1 MNTEMD
7 ESKLTAYALD
17 DPSLSDAERADI
29 ERRIADDPAAKA
41 SIEETRALGQL
52 LTTRLAAEA
61 PPVVVPSVAASLQ
74 PKKSNARR
82 WFVSIA
88 SLAAA
93 MLVGAIA
100 SQQFGLGQAKV
111 KLLAE
116 ANSEKTKLL
125 IVDHSES
132 LSESTGDK
140 VVVVQTTQA
149 TPQSKLAPM
158 VKGGVAPG
166 GGGFSGGG
174 QGGFG
179 GGRSGGFGGGQ
190 GGGGFGGGQG
200 GFGGHAPA
208 NGFSGRPTG
217 PLPQPTPISPQP
229 DGLKP
234 SLSPD
239 LPADPSKA
247 DSREYEEARKNSILR
262 AKSTSEPAKPAGE
275 ERFSQRGEL
284 DHDALSGERFRQL
297 VENPFTRV
305 EGMNAVST
313 FGVDVDTA
321 SYSIVRNFLNHNT
334 LPHPDAV
341 RLEEMVNYFPYRDA
355 APEGNDPFA
364 VRVEMADCPWQPKHR
379 LVRVAL
385 KAKPIDNSKR
395 PPSNLVFLI
404 DVSGSMDAPNR
415 LPLVKASMKLLV
427 DQLGE
432 NDRVALVVYAGTTGL
447 VLDSTNASQKDVIL
461 KALDNLGAGGSTN
474 GGAGI
479 QQAYDVAVRNF
490 IPKGTNRVILCTDGD
505 WNVGTTSTE
514 ALIKLIEEKR
524 KTGVFLSVFGFGMG
538 NLRDEM
544 MVQLAGKGNGNYAYI
559 DTISEAKKALVEQL
573 SGTLVTVAKD
583 VKIQIEFNPAKV
595 AAYRLLG
602 YEKRKLATQDFHDD
616 KKDAGEMGAGHVVT
630 ALYELV
636 PTGIVAEPKVDGLR
650 YQPATPEKPKAN
662 VDDKVATEAFVLK
675 LRHKQPDS
683 DVSTLRE
690 IPVGDVAKS
699 YDKATEDFQFA
710 SSVAAFAMLL
720 KESPYKGIATY
731 ALVEELAAGSMTH
744 DPGAYRAEFLQL
756 VKKAKQLAN
765 KP

>member
-7 ESKLTAYALD
+7 ESKLTAYALN
-17 DPSLSDAERADI
+17 DPSLSDAERAAI
-29 ERRIADDPAAKA
+29 ERRIADNPDAKA
-41 SIEETRALGQL
+41 HIEDTRTLGQL
-52 LTTRLAAEA
+52 LTARLAAEA
-61 PPVVVPSVAASLQ
+61 PPAVVPSVAASLQ
-74 PKKSNARR
+74 PKQSNARR
-82 WFVSIA
+82 WVISIA

-100 SQQFGLGQAKV
+100 YSQFSPSSNKVFSNAELNTAAITKTSAVSQGNFRGGQ
-111 KLLAE
+111 
-116 ANSEKTKLL
+116 
-125 IVDHSES
+125 
-132 LSESTGDK
+132 
-140 VVVVQTTQA
+140 
-149 TPQSKLAPM
+149 
-158 VKGGVAPG
+158 G
-166 GGGFSGGG
+166 GGGFGGG
-174 QGGFG
+174 QGGG
-179 GGRSGGFGGGQ
+179 GQGGGGQ

-208 NGFSGRPTG
+208 NGFSGSPTG
-217 PLPQPTPISPQP
+217 PMPTPTPTIDPLAES
-229 DGLKP
+229 KP
-234 SLSPD
+234 SPSPVS
-239 LPADPSKA
+239 PADSLEAAPNGYGLPPVAGMKGRTGATKKSIQA
-247 DSREYEEARKNSILR
+247 ESESRTTTSP
-262 AKSTSEPAKPAGE
+262 SEPAKPGE
-275 ERFSQRGEL
+275 DRQSLRGEQGQ
-284 DHDALSGERFRQL
+284 DPQSGERFRQL

-305 EGMNAVST
+305 DGMNAVST

-321 SYSIVRNFLNHNT
+321 SYSIVRNFLNHNS

-447 VLDSTNASQKDVIL
+447 VLDSTNASRKEVIL

-602 YEKRKLATQDFHDD
+602 YEKRKLATQDFHND

-630 ALYELV
+630 VLYELV

-675 LRHKQPDS
+675 LRHKLPDA

-720 KESPYKGIATY
+720 KESPYKGTATY
-731 ALVEELAAGSMTH
+731 ALVEELAAGSLTH

>member
-7 ESKLTAYALD
+7 EAKLTAYALK
-17 DPSLSDAERADI
+17 DPSLSDAERTDI
-29 ERRIADDPAAKA
+29 ERRIADDPVAKA
-41 SIEETRALGQL
+41 HIEETHALAQL

-61 PPVVVPSVAASLQ
+61 PPAVVSSVAASLQ

-82 WFVSIA
+82 WVVSIA

-100 SQQFGLGQAKV
+100 YPMFSTRNYGAFSNPEL
-111 KLLAE
+111 
-116 ANSEKTKLL
+116 KTGASARAVTK
-125 IVDHSES
+125 
-132 LSESTGDK
+132 DK
-140 VVVVQTTQA
+140 VSISSSAVSQ
-149 TPQSKLAPM
+149 
-158 VKGGVAPG
+158 G
-166 GGGFSGGG
+166 
-174 QGGFG
+174 GGFG
-179 GGRSGGFGGGQ
+179 GGGGHGSGFGVGQGGFSGRLNGGFGGGQ
-190 GGGGFGGGQG
+190 
-200 GFGGHAPA
+200 APA
-208 NGFSGRPTG
+208 NGGSAIQSGLTPATEPTDE
-217 PLPQPTPISPQP
+217 S
-229 DGLKP
+229 KP
-234 SLSPD
+234 SAVPPAD
-239 LPADPSKA
+239 PTVEAPNGYGLPADA
-247 DSREYEEARKNSILR
+247 ALRK
-262 AKSTSEPAKPAGE
+262 KSNLVTTPPPEPDKLGVQRLKPLGE
-275 ERFSQRGEL
+275 QEQ
-284 DHDALSGERFRQL
+284 DPQSGERFRQL

-355 APEGNDPFA
+355 PPEGNDPFA

-474 GGAGI
+474 GSAGI

-636 PTGIVAEPKVDGLR
+636 PTGVVAEPKVDGLR
-650 YQPATPEKPKAN
+650 YQPATPTKPKAN

-720 KESPYKGIATY
+720 KESPYKGTATY
-731 ALVEELAAGSMTH
+731 ALVEELAAGSLTH

>member
-1 MNTEMD
+1 MIMNTEMD
-7 ESKLTAYALD
+7 ESKLTAYALN
-17 DPSLSDAERADI
+17 DPSLSDADRAAI
-29 ERRIADDPAAKA
+29 ERQLAGDPAAKA
-41 SIEETRALGQL
+41 LVDDTRTLGQL
-52 LTTRLAAEA
+52 LTTSLAAEGI
-61 PPVVVPSVAASLQ
+61 PVVVPSVVASLQ

-82 WFVSIA
+82 WVVSIV

-100 SQQFGLGQAKV
+100 YPQFFIQ
-111 KLLAE
+111 
-116 ANSEKTKLL
+116 
-125 IVDHSES
+125 SES
-132 LSESTGDK
+132 PNYGSDLRH
-140 VVVVQTTQA
+140 A
-149 TPQSKLAPM
+149 LAIGPT
-158 VKGGVAPG
+158 KSPSSPPA
-166 GGGFSGGG
+166 SGG

-179 GGRSGGFGGGQ
+179 GGGQ
-190 GGGGFGGGQG
+190 GGFGGGQG
-200 GFGGHAPA
+200 GFGGQTPGY
-208 NGFSGRPTG
+208 GFSGSPTG
-217 PLPQPTPISPQP
+217 PTPASPEP
-229 DGLKP
+229 SGLKP
-234 SLSPD
+234 SSSPVP
-239 LPADPSKA
+239 PADP
-247 DSREYEEARKNSILR
+247 
-262 AKSTSEPAKPAGE
+262 TSEAAPNGYGLPPVAGMKGRSAATKATRGLESGLTRKDDLSPNDEVLRSPRSRPATVPSDPGKRGE
-275 ERFSQRGEL
+275 ERPDQLGVQEQ
-284 DHDALSGERFRQL
+284 DPQSGERFRQL

-334 LPHPDAV
+334 LPNPDAV

-404 DVSGSMDAPNR
+404 DVSGSMNEPNK
-415 LPLVKASMKLLV
+415 LPLVKAAMKLLV

-447 VLDSTNASQKDVIL
+447 VLDSTNASKKDVIL

-490 IPKGTNRVILCTDGD
+490 ITKGTNRVILCTDGD

-602 YEKRKLATQDFHDD
+602 YEKRKLATQDFHND
-616 KKDAGEMGAGHVVT
+616 KKDAGEIGAGHVVT

-636 PTGIVAEPKVDGLR
+636 PAGVVAEPKVDGLR
-650 YQPATPEKPKAN
+650 YQPATPEKPKGN
-662 VDDKVATEAFVLK
+662 VDDKLAAEAFVLK
-675 LRHKQPDS
+675 LRHKQPDA

-720 KESPYKGIATY
+720 KESPYKGTATY
-731 ALVEELAAGSMTH
+731 ALVEELAAGSLTN

>member
-7 ESKLTAYALD
+7 ESKLTAYALN
-17 DPSLSDAERADI
+17 DPSLSETERADI
-29 ERRIADDPAAKA
+29 ERRIANDPAAKTH
-41 SIEETRALGQL
+41 IEETRALGQL
-52 LTTRLAAEA
+52 LATILVAEA

-82 WFVSIA
+82 WIISIA

-100 SQQFGLGQAKV
+100 YAQFFPSSNGVFAKAELNTAVIKNASAVSQ
-111 KLLAE
+111 
-116 ANSEKTKLL
+116 
-125 IVDHSES
+125 
-132 LSESTGDK
+132 
-140 VVVVQTTQA
+140 
-149 TPQSKLAPM
+149 
-158 VKGGVAPG
+158 GGPG
-166 GGGFSGGG
+166 G
-174 QGGFG
+174 
-179 GGRSGGFGGGQ
+179 GGGQ
-190 GGGGFGGGQG
+190 GGGFGGG
-200 GFGGHAPA
+200 FGSNPSGPSPHPEPMLDSTLSAAVEVSPVSDDTLPKVA
-208 NGFSGRPTG
+208 GMAKSLKPGSESGRGGRMT
-217 PLPQPTPISPQP
+217 
-229 DGLKP
+229 D
-234 SLSPD
+234 
-239 LPADPSKA
+239 
-247 DSREYEEARKNSILR
+247 
-262 AKSTSEPAKPAGE
+262 PAKPGE
-275 ERFSQRGEL
+275 ERLRQRSEQEQ
-284 DHDALSGERFRQL
+284 DAQANERFRQL

-355 APEGNDPFA
+355 PPEGNDPFA

-395 PPSNLVFLI
+395 PPGNLVFLI
-404 DVSGSMDAPNR
+404 DVSGSMNEPNK

-447 VLDSTNASQKDVIL
+447 VLDSTNASQKEVIL

-505 WNVGTTSTE
+505 WNVGTTSTA
-514 ALIKLIEEKR
+514 ALISLIEEKR

-602 YEKRKLATQDFHDD
+602 YEKRKLATQDFHND

-636 PTGIVAEPKVDGLR
+636 PTGVVAGPKVDGLR

-675 LRHKQPDS
+675 LRHKLPDA

-720 KESPYKGIATY
+720 KESPYKGTSTY

-744 DPGAYRAEFLQL
+744 DPGAYRAEFVQL